1 MALTMRKVRMS
12 RISIGTR
19 GSKLALWQAEWVK
32 SELKRIYPD
41 LKIELNKIKTT
52 GDKILDVPL
61 AQVGGKGL
69 FVKEIEEA
77 LLRHEADIAV
87 HSIKDV
93 PTEFPDS
100 LYLAVICKREDPRD
114 ALIISQK
121 SAGSRKQTNPPSPPF
136 SKEARLPSVGQG
148 QDGITKSIIYNIP
161 KGAKIGTSS
170 LRRSCQLLNIRPDLK
185 IEQLRGNLDT
195 RLKKLDEGHFDAIIL
210 AAAGV
215 KRLGLQSRITE
226 ILPFEISLPA
236 IGQGAIGIECR
247 IDDRSINNLI
257 APLNHP
263 ETSICVKAERAF
275 LKQLEGG
282 CQVPIAAY
290 ARIVSQDSPPHPPLG
305 KGGHRGG
312 VNDSSFITPNSELIM
327 DGLVGSITGDRII
340 KGHIEGSPEHAE
352 SLGVTLAED
361 ILSRGAKEILD
372 EVYNKCFPGI
382 NGEISS

>member
-41 LKIELNKIKTT
+41 LEIELNKIKTT

-87 HSIKDV
+87 HSMKDV

-114 ALIISQK
+114 AFISRIRNSQFAICK
-121 SAGSRKQTNPPSPPF
+121 FKD
-136 SKEARLPSVGQG
+136 LP
-148 QDGITKSIIYNIP
+148 D
-161 KGAKIGTSS
+161 GAKIGTSS

-247 IDDRSINNLI
+247 IVDRSINNLI

-290 ARIVSQDSPPHPPLG
+290 ARIVSQDS
-305 KGGHRGG
+305 K
-312 VNDSSFITPNSELIM
+312 LIM